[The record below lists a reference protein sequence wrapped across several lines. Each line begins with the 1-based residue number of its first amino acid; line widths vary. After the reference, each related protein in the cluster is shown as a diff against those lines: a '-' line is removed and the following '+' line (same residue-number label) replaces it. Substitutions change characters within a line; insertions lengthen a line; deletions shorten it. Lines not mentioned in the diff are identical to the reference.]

1 MIAVK
6 ELKTDNRFTLPKEF
20 LSVMPETCPVCGSV
34 MEVNEGLTELRCTNS
49 VCPSKLTTRMV
60 KMFESLGVLGMGASR
75 CAGIVKHYAATSP
88 YIIFKICHRDG
99 TFDTFY
105 DYYQIVLKDVKAQ
118 PIICDSTDAVAVVNE
133 FTDFLKANGLS
144 KDDCKLQHIRLS
156 DSVAQGIVEQV
167 NKARTMLLYEF
178 VKFGNYEGLQSS
190 AAQLFKDYTSLDAFY
205 ADFDKGGVDF
215 IKQKLDIKQDNVV
228 SIRAESIY
236 STLQSARAE
245 LYEYIDYIDLRETQK
260 VMNICISTAVGAPYK
275 NKADF
280 IKQMNDKYGEKCY
293 LNMLGSV
300 SKKCEYL
307 VWSKQGAATSKV
319 EKATALNIPI
329 MTGVEFDEM
338 MQKQFG

>member
-1 MIAVK
+1 MLAVSA
-6 ELKTDNRFTLPKEF
+6 LKTDNRFVLPKEF
-20 LSVMPETCPVCGSV
+20 LEVMPETCPVCGSN
-34 MEVNEGLTELRCTNS
+34 MEVNEGLTELRCTNA

-75 CAGIVKHYAATSP
+75 CAGIVKHYDATSP

-105 DYYQIVLKDVKAQ
+105 DYYQIVMKNMNVA
-118 PIICDSTDAVAVVNE
+118 PIICKSMDSVAVVTE
-133 FTDFLKANGLS
+133 FTEFLKANDLS

-156 DSVAQGIVEQV
+156 DAIAADIVAQV

-190 AAQLFKDYTSLDAFY
+190 AAQLFKDYTSLDDFY
-205 ADFDKGGVDF
+205 ADFDNGGVDF
-215 IKQKLDIKQDNVV
+215 IKTKLDIKQDNAV
-228 SIRAESIY
+228 SIRAENIY
-236 STLQSARAE
+236 NTLERARAE

-260 VMNICISTAVGAPYK
+260 VMNICISTAVGPPYK

-280 IKQMNDKYGEKCY
+280 IRQMNDKYGDKCY
-293 LNMLGSV
+293 LNMLSSV

-307 VWSKQGAATSKV
+307 VWSKQGSATSKV
-319 EKATALNIPI
+319 EKATALGLPI
-329 MTGVEFDEM
+329 VTGAEFDEI
-338 MQKQFG
+338 MQKQFN